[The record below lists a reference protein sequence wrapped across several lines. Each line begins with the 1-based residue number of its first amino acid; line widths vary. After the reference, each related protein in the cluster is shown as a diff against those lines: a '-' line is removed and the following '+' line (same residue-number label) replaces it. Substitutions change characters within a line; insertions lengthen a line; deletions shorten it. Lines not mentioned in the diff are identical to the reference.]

1 MYLAALGK
9 NLGKLAAL
17 NVCKA
22 QYLRNGLLQL
32 AGWQEV
38 FSAPVY
44 NEFTLRCPDARAV
57 NEKLQAEGI
66 TGAYDLQKDYPEL
79 ANTLLFCVTE
89 MLSKNDMDRV
99 IEIIK

>member
-9 NLGKLAAL
+9 NLGKLASL

-22 QYLRNGLLQL
+22 QYLRNGLLRL
-32 AGWQEV
+32 AGWEEV